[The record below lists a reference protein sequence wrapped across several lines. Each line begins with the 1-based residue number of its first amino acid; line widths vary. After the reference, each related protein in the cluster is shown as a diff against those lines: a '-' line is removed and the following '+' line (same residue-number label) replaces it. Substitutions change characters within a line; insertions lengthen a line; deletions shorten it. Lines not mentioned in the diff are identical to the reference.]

1 MSVEEDVGRLLTERG
16 ETLAIAESL
25 TGGLVG
31 SMVTDVPGSSAYFL
45 EGIVAY
51 SNDAK
56 MALLGV
62 DERTLIDHGAV
73 SKQVAREMARGVR
86 KGAGADWGIATT
98 GIAGPTGDTED
109 KPLGL
114 VYISVTGRGRTVV
127 RRQVIKGD
135 RLEVKRASAEAVLR
149 LLLQELLDTG

>member
-1 MSVEEDVGRLLTERG
+1 VDVAEEIGRQLTDRG

-56 MALLGV
+56 MALLNV
-62 DERTLIDHGAV
+62 EEETLVRHGAV

-86 KGAGADWGIATT
+86 KGAGAHWGIATT
-98 GIAGPTGDTED
+98 GIAGPTGDTPD
-109 KPLGL
+109 KPIGL
-114 VYISVTGRGRTVV
+114 VYLAVCGRGRTVV
-127 RRQVIKGD
+127 RRKVFNGD
-135 RLEVKRASAEAVLR
+135 RLEVKGASARAVLR
-149 LLLQELLDTG
+149 LLLEELEEA